1 MFNKVDEVIGLLFF
15 KGILFLTKSQ
25 MVSNWSRSPPKMSMF
40 RSQTSVAGLLRH
52 GPERFGYLNGF
63 ENTNENDCEWI
74 RIMKWRYS
82 LESMDLHPSKHP
94 YSCIAHD
101 VYIYTYIYT
110 STFIHYIQLHV
121 SKSFRNEKILFEPFP
136 GCLRRLRPLLFC
148 LSGRLWRRPGV
159 SSKVQ
164 CRRHLPLV
172 RNIMEHHYK
181 IPHLISLRS

>member
-101 VYIYTYIYT
+101 VYIYIYIYLYIY
-110 STFIHYIQLHV
+110 IHTLYSVACLQIFPER
-121 SKSFRNEKILFEPFP
+121 KDPFWTVP
-136 GCLRRLRPLLFC
+136 RLPSQVEASPF
-148 LSGRLWRRPGV
+148 LSQWQALAAPWRELQ
-159 SSKVQ
+159 SSMS
-164 CRRHLPLV
+164 PSSAAGS
-172 RNIMEHHYK
+172 E
-181 IPHLISLRS
+181 